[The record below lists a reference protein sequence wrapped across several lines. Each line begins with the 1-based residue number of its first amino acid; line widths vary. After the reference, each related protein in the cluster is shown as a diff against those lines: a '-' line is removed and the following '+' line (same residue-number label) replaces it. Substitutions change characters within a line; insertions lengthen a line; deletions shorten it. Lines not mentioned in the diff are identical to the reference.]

1 MLEIDIP
8 GYKKLVFNNLVM
20 DYNGTLAVDG
30 YLIDGVQARL
40 DRLLEKLSI
49 YIITADTFGRVEDQ
63 IQNISY
69 TDLVILS
76 LDNQDNQ
83 KENFVKKLGA
93 KHTIA
98 IGNGRNDR
106 LMLKLSELGIVTIQE
121 EGASYQ
127 TIEAADIVVN
137 NINNALDLLLNPM
150 RLIADLRC

>member
-1 MLEIDIP
+1 
-8 GYKKLVFNNLVM
+8 
-20 DYNGTLAVDG
+20 
-30 YLIDGVQARL
+30 
-40 DRLLEKLSI
+40 
-49 YIITADTFGRVEDQ
+49 
-63 IQNISY
+63 
-69 TDLVILS
+69 LVILS

-121 EGASYQ
+121 EGASYH